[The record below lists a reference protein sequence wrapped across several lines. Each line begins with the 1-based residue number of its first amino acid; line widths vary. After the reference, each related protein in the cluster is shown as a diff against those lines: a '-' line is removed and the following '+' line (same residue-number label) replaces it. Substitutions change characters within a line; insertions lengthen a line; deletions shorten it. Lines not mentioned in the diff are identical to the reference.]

1 MKLKMPA
8 MKPIMIPRKIL
19 IARIQFDKIKMGR
32 INPPHSMVDVVFR
45 EIAVV
50 PSPTR
55 HIISIK
61 TDDH

>member
-1 MKLKMPA
+1 MVYCSPNILKNKNGANKSAP
-8 MKPIMIPRKIL
+8 
-19 IARIQFDKIKMGR
+19 FY
-32 INPPHSMVDVVFR
+32 VDVVFR

-61 TDDH
+61 TDDPKAYWVALIH